1 MFMTSKDL
9 ERLSQDDLLKLQR
22 DYYEKWENYRRLA
35 LVPQNQAY
43 YSKKILECNHCLA
56 LINGFISR
64 A

>member
-1 MFMTSKDL
+1 MTSKDL

-43 YSKKILECNHCLA
+43 YSKKILELVEYMYSVDNK
-56 LINGFISR
+56 
-64 A
+64 